1 MPALLPSLES
11 ESLHKTK
18 SYKASTRKNYRNKK
32 KANKKRGDTELVS
45 KAREE
50 WGILKTESEPDGK
63 TFLIVLLKLT
73 IFIDL

>member
-1 MPALLPSLES
+1 MPALSPSLES

-18 SYKASTRKNYRNKK
+18 SYKARKGRITEKK
-32 KANKKRGDTELVS
+32 NANKKLGDTELVS

-50 WGILKTESEPDGK
+50 WGILKKESGHDGK
-63 TFLIVLLKLT
+63 AFLIIPLILT